1 MFTLHRDGEAE
12 TLWEMPV
19 KGKPQQMK
27 SSNSIPGFFYN
38 TRLFKFVCHRRRG
51 ADNPALTH
59 AGAKRHVRSLFRMPA
74 CVALL
79 CGCMAA
85 AVPQLCAQTPTV
97 SVRAPHP
104 PSEGKSCIECHRQI
118 VSSKVLCM
126 ATKEQM
132 CTLCH
137 IVPDAGGASR
147 LTEASEQLCLKCHT
161 ADKFEGA
168 YVHGPVAVGA
178 CVACHDPHGSNPSEL
193 VGTAGKQMCL
203 TCHAEMDARLEN
215 ARFQH
220 KAVVEGCTNC
230 HAPHASDYPFEL
242 RSATLEL
249 CTECHQEILD
259 EYQKATVKHAPV
271 TDPPA
276 CLNCHDAH
284 MADDERLLVADGIDV
299 CLKCH
304 DGTIT
309 VDQYELAHMGELLAE
324 NPVHHGPIQ
333 EKECSGCHR
342 PHGSSYFRLLTDDY
356 PKDFYTSFSKSKYD
370 LCFRCHDS
378 SLVTEARTTTLTGF
392 RDGDRNLHFVHVNK
406 TPKGRTCR
414 SCHETHASA
423 LPKHIR
429 TTVPFG
435 TWDLPVGFKKTD
447 NGGSCNSG
455 CHVPQEYDRRI
466 EKDR

>member
-1 MFTLHRDGEAE
+1 
-12 TLWEMPV
+12 
-19 KGKPQQMK
+19 
-27 SSNSIPGFFYN
+27 
-38 TRLFKFVCHRRRG
+38 CH
-51 ADNPALTH
+51 DVPA
-59 AGAKRHVRSLFRMPA
+59 
-74 CVALL
+74 
-79 CGCMAA
+79 
-85 AVPQLCAQTPTV
+85 
-97 SVRAPHP
+97 
-104 PSEGKSCIECHRQI
+104 
-118 VSSKVLCM
+118 
-126 ATKEQM
+126 
-132 CTLCH
+132 
-137 IVPDAGGASR
+137 AGGSSR
-147 LTEASEQLCLKCHT
+147 LTEASEQLCLKCH
-161 ADKFEGA
+161 AKDKFQGN

-193 VGTAGKQMCL
+193 AGTAGKQMCL
-203 TCHAEMDARLEN
+203 TCHAEMDARLRN

-220 KAVVEGCTNC
+220 KAVVDGCTNC
-230 HAPHASDYPFEL
+230 HAAHASDYPFEL
-242 RSATLEL
+242 RSATLEF

-259 EYQKATVKHAPV
+259 EHQKASVKHAPV
-271 TDPPA
+271 IDPPS

-309 VDQYELAHMGELLAE
+309 VDRYELAHMGELLAE

-342 PHGSSYFRLLTDDY
+342 PHGSAYFRLLTDDY
-356 PKDFYTSFSKSKYD
+356 PKDFYTSFDKSKYD

-378 SLVTEARTTTLTGF
+378 SLVTEARATTLTGF

-406 TPKGRTCR
+406 VPKGRTCR

-429 TTVPFG
+429 VTVPFG
-435 TWDLPVGFKKTD
+435 TWNLPVGFKKTD

-455 CHVPQEYDRRI
+455 CHVPQEYDRRT

>member
-1 MFTLHRDGEAE
+1 MNRQARIHAKATHQA
-12 TLWEMPV
+12 
-19 KGKPQQMK
+19 
-27 SSNSIPGFFYN
+27 
-38 TRLFKFVCHRRRG
+38 RLILRLLSGIAFM
-51 ADNPALTH
+51 H
-59 AGAKRHVRSLFRMPA
+59 ACLV
-74 CVALL
+74 VA
-79 CGCMAA
+79 A
-85 AVPQLCAQTPTV
+85 PQLNSQAQSTMT
-97 SVRAPHP
+97 REPHP
-104 PSEGKSCIECHRQI
+104 PLDDKSCIECHDQI
-118 VSSKVLCM
+118 VSSEVLCM

-137 IVPDAGGASR
+137 AVPAAGGFSR

-161 ADKFEGA
+161 EDKFKGS

-178 CVACHDPHGSNPSEL
+178 CIACHDPHGGNASEL
-193 VGTAGKQMCL
+193 IGVAGKQMCL
-203 TCHAEMDARLEN
+203 TCHVEMDARLSN

-220 KAVVEGCTNC
+220 KAVAEGCTNC
-230 HAPHASDYPFEL
+230 HAPHASEYPFEL
-242 RSATLEL
+242 RAVTVEF
-249 CTECHQEILD
+249 CTECHEDILS
-259 EYQKATVKHAPV
+259 EYQKSTVKHAPV
-271 TDPPA
+271 IEESA

-284 MADDERLLVADGIDV
+284 MAEDERLLLTDGIDV

-309 VDQYELAHMGELLAE
+309 VDQYELAHMGQLLSE

-356 PKDFYTSFSKSKYD
+356 PKEFYTSFDKLKYD

-378 SLVTEARTTTLTGF
+378 SLVTEQRTTTLTGF
-392 RDGDRNLHFVHVNK
+392 RDDDRNLHFVHVNK

-429 TTVPFG
+429 VSVPFG
-435 TWDLPVGFKKTD
+435 KWDLPVGFKKTE
-447 NGGSCNSG
+447 NGGSCDSG
-455 CHVPQEYDRRI
+455 CHTSQKYERRI
-466 EKDR
+466 EQDR

>member
-1 MFTLHRDGEAE
+1 
-12 TLWEMPV
+12 
-19 KGKPQQMK
+19 
-27 SSNSIPGFFYN
+27 
-38 TRLFKFVCHRRRG
+38 
-51 ADNPALTH
+51 
-59 AGAKRHVRSLFRMPA
+59 
-74 CVALL
+74 
-79 CGCMAA
+79 
-85 AVPQLCAQTPTV
+85 
-97 SVRAPHP
+97 
-104 PSEGKSCIECHRQI
+104 
-118 VSSKVLCM
+118 M

-137 IVPDAGGASR
+137 EVPAAGGPSR

-161 ADKFEGA
+161 SDKFKGS

-178 CVACHDPHGSNPSEL
+178 CVVCHDPHGGNASEL
-193 VGTAGKQMCL
+193 VGVAGKQMCL
-203 TCHAEMDARLEN
+203 TCHAEMDARLSN

-230 HAPHASDYPFEL
+230 HAPHASEYPFEL
-242 RSATLEL
+242 RSVTVEF
-249 CTECHQEILD
+249 CTECHEDILN
-259 EYQKATVKHAPV
+259 EYQNSAVKHEPV
-271 TDPPA
+271 IEKAA

-284 MADDERLLVADGIDV
+284 MAEDERLLIADGIDV

-304 DGTIT
+304 DGTIK
-309 VDQYELAHMGELLAE
+309 VDQYELAHMGQLLAD

-342 PHGSSYFRLLTDDY
+342 PHGSSYFRLLTSDY
-356 PKDFYTSFSKSKYD
+356 PKDFYTSFEKSKYD

-378 SLVTEARTTTLTGF
+378 SLVTEERTTTLTGF

-429 TTVPFG
+429 VSVPFG
-435 TWDLPVGFKKTD
+435 TWDLPVGFKKTE
-447 NGGSCNSG
+447 NGGSCDSG
-455 CHVPQEYDRRI
+455 CHTSQKYERRM
-466 EKDR
+466 D